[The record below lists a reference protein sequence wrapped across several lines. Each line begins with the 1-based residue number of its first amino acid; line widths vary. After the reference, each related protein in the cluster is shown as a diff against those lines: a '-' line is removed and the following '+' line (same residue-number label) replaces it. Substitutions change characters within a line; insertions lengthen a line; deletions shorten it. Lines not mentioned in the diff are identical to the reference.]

1 MECKV
6 RTLKMDLIIR
16 ELKETD
22 KPRWLEL
29 WAGYL
34 DFYKS
39 TLSNEQTEFTFKR
52 LINHDEKMYGFV
64 AENENGVIGFT
75 HCLFRPSTWTETDYC
90 YLEDLFVDPNI
101 RGKGIGRALMNRVI
115 ELAKEKNSKRVYWTT
130 QEFNKTA
137 RVLYDSITS
146 VSEFVQYRLPLN

>member
-1 MECKV
+1 M
-6 RTLKMDLIIR
+6 TLIIR
-16 ELKETD
+16 AIEEKDKDQWLK
-22 KPRWLEL
+22 L

-34 DFYKS
+34 EFYKS
-39 TLSNEQTEFTFKR
+39 SISPEQTELTWKR
-52 LINHDEKMYGFV
+52 LVNNEQKMFGFV
-64 AENENGVIGFT
+64 AESEEVVIGFT

-101 RGKGIGRALMNRVI
+101 RGKGVGRALMEKVI

-137 RVLYDSITS
+137 RILYDSITP
-146 VSEFVQYRLPLN
+146 VSEFVQYRLPINQQN

>member
-1 MECKV
+1 MN
-6 RTLKMDLIIR
+6 LNIR

-22 KPRWLEL
+22 KDRWLEL

-34 DFYKS
+34 EFYKS
-39 TLSNEQTEFTFKR
+39 NLSPEQTEFTWKR
-52 LINHDEKMYGFV
+52 LIKNEQEMYGFV

-90 YLEDLFVDPNI
+90 YLEDLFVDPSI
-101 RGKGIGRALMNRVI
+101 RGKGVGRALMNRVI
-115 ELAKEKNSKRVYWTT
+115 ELAKAKNSKRVYWTT

-146 VSEFVQYRLPLN
+146 VSEFVQYRLPLS

>member
-1 MECKV
+1 MTLTIRAIEEKDKV
-6 RTLKMDLIIR
+6 QWLK
-16 ELKETD
+16 
-22 KPRWLEL
+22 L

-34 DFYKS
+34 EFYKS
-39 TLSNEQTEFTFKR
+39 TISPEQTELTWKR
-52 LINHDEKMYGFV
+52 LINNELKMFGFV
-64 AENENGVIGFT
+64 AESEEGIIGFT

-101 RGKGIGRALMNRVI
+101 RGKGIGRALMKKVFD
-115 ELAKEKNSKRVYWTT
+115 LAKEKNSKRVYWTT

-137 RVLYDSITS
+137 RVLYDSITP

>member
-1 MECKV
+1 MN
-6 RTLKMDLIIR
+6 LNIR

-22 KPRWLEL
+22 KDRWLEL

-34 DFYKS
+34 EFYKS
-39 TLSNEQTEFTFKR
+39 NLSPEQTEFTWKR
-52 LINHDEKMYGFV
+52 LINNEQKMYGFV
-64 AENENGVIGFT
+64 AENESGVIGFT

-90 YLEDLFVDPNI
+90 YLEDLFVDPSI
-101 RGKGIGRALMNRVI
+101 RGRGVGRALINRVV

-146 VSEFVQYRLPLN
+146 VSEFVQYRLPLS

>member
-1 MECKV
+1 
-6 RTLKMDLIIR
+6 MDLKIR

-22 KPRWLEL
+22 KERWLEL

-34 DFYKS
+34 EFYKS
-39 TLSNEQTEFTFKR
+39 NLSPEQTEFTWKR
-52 LINHDEKMYGFV
+52 LINNEQKMHGFV
-64 AENENGVIGFT
+64 AEDENGLIGFT
-75 HCLFRPSTWTETDYC
+75 HCLFRPSTWTQTDYC

-101 RGKGIGRALMNRVI
+101 RGRGVGRALMNRVI

-146 VSEFVQYRLPLN
+146 VSEFVQYRLPLS

>member
-1 MECKV
+1 M
-6 RTLKMDLIIR
+6 TLTIR
-16 ELKETD
+16 AIEEKDKDQWLK
-22 KPRWLEL
+22 L

-34 DFYKS
+34 EFYKS
-39 TLSNEQTEFTFKR
+39 TISSEQTELTWKR
-52 LINHDEKMYGFV
+52 LINNELKMFGFV
-64 AENENGVIGFT
+64 AESEEGIIGFT

-101 RGKGIGRALMNRVI
+101 RGKGIGRALMNKVV

-137 RVLYDSITS
+137 RVLYDSITP
-146 VSEFVQYRLPLN
+146 VSEFVQYRLPINHEN

>member
-1 MECKV
+1 MTLTIRAIEERDKV
-6 RTLKMDLIIR
+6 QWLK
-16 ELKETD
+16 
-22 KPRWLEL
+22 L

-34 DFYKS
+34 EFYKS
-39 TLSNEQTEFTFKR
+39 TISPEQTELTWRR
-52 LINHDEKMYGFV
+52 LINNELKMFGFV
-64 AENENGVIGFT
+64 AESEEGVIGFT

-101 RGKGIGRALMNRVI
+101 RGKGIGRALINKVV

-137 RVLYDSITS
+137 RVLYDSIIP

>member
-1 MECKV
+1 M
-6 RTLKMDLIIR
+6 TLTIR
-16 ELKETD
+16 AIEEKDKYQWLK
-22 KPRWLEL
+22 L

-34 DFYKS
+34 EFYKS
-39 TLSNEQTEFTFKR
+39 TISSEQTELTWKR
-52 LINHDEKMYGFV
+52 LINNELKMFGFV
-64 AENENGVIGFT
+64 AESEEGVIGFT

-101 RGKGIGRALMNRVI
+101 RGKGVGRALMEKVV
-115 ELAKEKNSKRVYWTT
+115 ELAKEKKSKRVYWTT

-137 RVLYDSITS
+137 RVLYDSITP

>member
-1 MECKV
+1 M
-6 RTLKMDLIIR
+6 TLIIR
-16 ELKETD
+16 AIEEKDKDQWLK
-22 KPRWLEL
+22 L

-34 DFYKS
+34 EFYKS
-39 TLSNEQTEFTFKR
+39 TISSEQTALTWKR
-52 LINHDEKMYGFV
+52 LINNEQKMFGFV
-64 AENENGVIGFT
+64 AESEEGIIGFT

-101 RGKGIGRALMNRVI
+101 RGKGIGRSLMNKVI

-137 RVLYDSITS
+137 RVLYDSIIP